1 MSSYIHPITQLVH
14 STVRIECE
22 DAQKNT
28 SSGSGYI
35 FLFCEKDGQSFPCVV
50 TNKHVV
56 RGAVRATFHLTLKD
70 EQGNAKLGS
79 HEPVTL
85 DSVQQYCINHPNQNI
100 DLVAF
105 PIGPIL
111 NKATQ
116 DGRAYHFVPLGRDVV
131 ATKELLESLPPME
144 EIVMIGYPNGLWD
157 RAHNLPIIRK
167 GITATHPKLQL
178 NGKREFLIDAAC
190 FPGSSGSPVFLA
202 NIGSYVSPEGALCAG
217 TRIALL
223 GTLYAGPQHTTTGDV
238 IVVDVPT
245 VAKPIAVGSIPNN
258 LGYVIHA
265 SELLVLEVA
274 VQRRLQPVPKTS
286 RNSQCSCGS
295 GKRHKECCGS
305 LKTEPPKAA

>member
-1 MSSYIHPITQLVH
+1 MSSFIHPITQLVH

-22 DAQKNT
+22 DAQKSM

-35 FLFCEKDGQSFPCVV
+35 FLFCEKDGQSFPCIV
-50 TNKHVV
+50 TNKHVI
-56 RGAVRATFHLTLKD
+56 RGAARATFHLTLKD
-70 EQGNAKLGS
+70 EEGNAKLGS

-85 DSVQQYCINHPNQNI
+85 DSVQQHCIYHPNPHV
-100 DLVAF
+100 DLAAI

-116 DGRAYHFVPLGRDVV
+116 DGRAYHFVPLSKGVV

-157 RAHNLPIIRK
+157 KAHNLPIIRK
-167 GITATHPKLQL
+167 GITATHPKLEL
-178 NGKREFLIDAAC
+178 NGKPEFLIDAAC

-245 VAKPIAVGSIPNN
+245 VAKPIAVGTIPNN

-265 SELLVLEVA
+265 SELLTLEEA
-274 VQRRLQPVPKTS
+274 VQKQLQPTTPIS
-286 RNSQCSCGS
+286 RNSQCLCGS
-295 GKRHKECCGS
+295 GKRYKECCGS
-305 LKTEPPKAA
+305 LKGH